1 MTLLLMFRPR
11 PGIHRGWEIAPRPK
25 GKDLKLDKNAKKA
38 IKEVKKLALNKAN
51 SKLLNDD
58 LASFIKFSQQQKTKE
73 NKEILAFLMGQ
84 LALRIEQMFIEEALL
99 LIELD
104 DD

>member
-1 MTLLLMFRPR
+1 M
-11 PGIHRGWEIAPRPK
+11 RGWEADH
-25 GKDLKLDKNAKKA
+25 GADKNLKVTKRAKKA
-38 IKEVKKLALNKAN
+38 VKDIKKLALDKNN

-58 LASFIKFSQQQKTKE
+58 LADFIKFSQQKKTNE

-84 LALRIEQMFIEEALL
+84 LALRIEQMFLEESLL
-99 LIELD
+99 LMELD